1 MGHGVGIS
9 PRRTAAGTGWGEEG
23 RGLWRVPIPR
33 MLLQCSQPGPASFR
47 ARKGEDGDAG
57 AQPCCHQGGTPTRPR
72 WYLAVLEEPDDVL
85 EAVVAE
91 KDGLEDRPVL
101 TAQHGWDGIYNE
113 VEIAQHP
120 SHARGPQSPSPT
132 TYPA

>member
-1 MGHGVGIS
+1 
-9 PRRTAAGTGWGEEG
+9 
-23 RGLWRVPIPR
+23 

-57 AQPCCHQGGTPTRPR
+57 AQPCCHQGGTPTWPR
-72 WYLAVLEEPDDVL
+72 QYLAVLEEPDDVL

-101 TAQHGWDGIYNE
+101 AAEHGWDGIYNE

-120 SHARGPQSPSPT
+120 SRTPIPIPVPNHLPSMSTRRAMRP
-132 TYPA
+132 PAASGAKEATGRSELSTLK